1 MQDLGKHRAEDPPP
15 GVHHVNAI
23 VARHDAEASAP
34 QNHTRPGP
42 SAASIRAPGAQTKW
56 EAGGKIN
63 DAHHRLLLLVMKMSA
78 PALAKH
84 ERFKQLMRPLH
95 SGGDPALAFLFLIG
109 VIQ

>member
-1 MQDLGKHRAEDPPP
+1 MAESDSTVTAEMVSKRRRRLGLSTREFGRAL
-15 GVHHVNAI
+15 GV
-23 VARHDAEASAP
+23 
-34 QNHTRPGP
+34 
-42 SAASIRAPGAQTKW
+42 SAALVAKW